1 MNDFVLTPENYFSTD
16 AAKAYMSYSQ
26 FKSFMHCPAAVM
38 AELNGE
44 YEPFGRDAYLEG
56 HLFEAVINGTAQDFY
71 LLHPNVISSKGATKG
86 QPKSNYLKVIDSA
99 EAFMRQSEMIAL
111 VRRCEKQKIITG
123 EINGVP
129 YKGCIDLYDPETGD
143 CWDTKCMRNF
153 ESVYSPEEG
162 RRMEWWEYYG
172 YQYQAAIYRELMRQ
186 NSVKLSR
193 FGLMAATKETVP
205 DVDWLQFDDRLLDAA
220 YDIVYELSPSF
231 QMIKAGLID
240 AEPCGKC
247 DYCKSV
253 KRVTEPTILSQ
264 YGTITEGME
273 EEYGTDN

>member
-1 MNDFVLTPENYFSTD
+1 MNDFALTPDNYFCLE
-16 AAKAYMSYSQ
+16 ANRAYMSNSQ
-26 FKSFMHCPAAVM
+26 FKAFMKCPAAVT
-38 AELNGE
+38 AEINCE
-44 YEPFGRDAYLEG
+44 YEPFAPDAFLEG
-56 HLFEAVINGTAQDFY
+56 HLFEAVLNGQEQDFY
-71 LLHPNVISSKGATKG
+71 LLHPEIVSSKGATRG
-86 QPKSNYLKVIDSA
+86 QPKANFIKAIEAA
-99 EAFMRQSEMIAL
+99 EAVKRQPEMYTIIS
-111 VRRCEKQKIITG
+111 RCEKQKIVTG

-264 YGTITEGME
+264 YGTVTEDWE
-273 EEYGTDN
+273 EGEE